1 MKFQHRQYPA
11 RTALLV
17 IASLASAAA
26 TTAAA
31 AADLWLYSGRDFTG
45 ATARVSR
52 SEANLPVG
60 SARSIRVETGIWE
73 ACTGQNFTGE
83 CRRITAG
90 EYREFGGRYGDTILS
105 VRDVTYAQPSV
116 TYTPPRLQLFEARD
130 FRGRTVNLEQSVA
143 DFDQGRSPI
152 HSPASAIVTGGTWE
166 ICTDYNYG
174 GRCQALP
181 PGQYNDLGTQ
191 LNYRIVSARVLE
203 QPRVVQAPTPPPPLP
218 APTPPTVQI
227 DPIAAIFGAI
237 AGGVVANA
245 NRPTLPAPTP
255 YTTPAYGSGRIE
267 VYGEIDFRG
276 PVMTI
281 DSDVDNF
288 RNSGFNDRIQSMRV
302 TGGNWEA
309 CEDRNYGGA
318 CLVFGPGDY
327 RRLPPQLDRT
337 ISSLRNVGGGD
348 PNWAGLTQTG
358 QNYSVMDD
366 NAGRSR
372 HPLWLYEHSNFRGST
387 VRAVGDV
394 ADLGPSGMNDAA
406 SSIFISFGNWQFC
419 ENSNY
424 RGRCF
429 VLGPGQYSEVPQG
442 MNDTI
447 SSFRRVR

>member
-1 MKFQHRQYPA
+1 MKIQHRQHPA
-11 RTALLV
+11 RIALFIV
-17 IASLASAAA
+17 ASLACAAA
-26 TTAAA
+26 TTEAF

-60 SARSIRVETGIWE
+60 SARSIRVETGTWE

-90 EYREFGGRYGDTILS
+90 EYREFGGRYGDAILS
-105 VRDVTYAQPSV
+105 VRDVTYAQPAV
-116 TYTPPRLQLFEARD
+116 TYTPPSLQLFEARD
-130 FRGRTVNLEQSVA
+130 FRGRTVILEQSVA
-143 DFDQGRSPI
+143 DFDQGRNPINSPV
-152 HSPASAIVTGGTWE
+152 SAIVIGGTWE

-203 QPRVVQAPTPPPPLP
+203 QPRLVQAPPPPLP
-218 APTPPTVQI
+218 APTPPTVQV

-237 AGGVVANA
+237 ASGVVANA
-245 NRPTLPAPTP
+245 NRPAQPVPTP
-255 YTTPAYGSGRIE
+255 YTTPAYSTARIE
-267 VYGEIDFRG
+267 VYGDIDFRG
-276 PVMTI
+276 PVMNI
-281 DSDVDNF
+281 DNDVDNF
-288 RNSGFNDRIQSMRV
+288 RNTGFNDRIQSMRV

-337 ISSLRNVGGGD
+337 ISSMRRVASTD
-348 PNWAGLTQTG
+348 PSWAGLTQTG
-358 QNYSVMDD
+358 QNYSVMDA

-419 ENSNY
+419 EDSNY

-429 VLGPGQYSEVPQG
+429 VLGPGQYSEIPQG

>member
-1 MKFQHRQYPA
+1 MKFHHRQHPA
-11 RTALLV
+11 RIALFIV
-17 IASLASAAA
+17 ASLASATA
-26 TTAAA
+26 TTAAT

-90 EYREFGGRYGDTILS
+90 EYREFGGRYGDAILS
-105 VRDVTYAQPSV
+105 VRDVTYVPPAV
-116 TYTPPRLQLFEARD
+116 TYTPPRLQLFEGRD
-130 FRGRTVNLEQSVA
+130 FRGRTINLEQSVA
-143 DFDQGRSPI
+143 DFDQGRNPIGSPV
-152 HSPASAIVTGGTWE
+152 SAIVTGGTWE

-203 QPRVVQAPTPPPPLP
+203 QPRVVQAPPPPPLP
-218 APTPPTVQI
+218 AHTPPTVQV

-237 AGGVVANA
+237 AGGMAANA
-245 NRPTLPAPTP
+245 NRPAQPAPPP
-255 YTTPAYGSGRIE
+255 YTAPGYNNGRIE

-281 DSDVDNF
+281 DNDVDNF

-337 ISSLRNVGGGD
+337 ISSMRKVAGGD
-348 PNWAGLTQTG
+348 PSWAGLTQTG
-358 QNYSVMDD
+358 QNYSVMDA

-419 ENSNY
+419 EDSNY